1 MESSRSLPTS
11 SGRTAQQARARRLRK
26 QLPNY
31 LFILPHLLFFAVF
44 LVGPI
49 IYGLRMSLYDWK
61 ILAVTQKY
69 VGFDN
74 YLKLWTTDPL
84 WWKVLGNTFT
94 FAIMIVAGKVLVALL
109 TAVALKRSFAGRD
122 LFRVLYYLPAIVSVA
137 VVGLLFQ
144 KVFDPQRGLLNYY
157 ITDVFNGPRP
167 IWLGNARLVIPAI
180 SGATIWWTFGF
191 PMLVFLAGLQNI
203 PEHLYEAAK
212 LDGAGPFQSFTRITL
227 PLLRPALL
235 VATVLN
241 MIYVFNSFPI
251 VYTLNDRNPGFTH
264 DTTIT
269 FMYKLAFKSAE
280 HDVGMSA
287 AAGVFNVALILLIV
301 VLYLRATR
309 WGREHT

>member
-1 MESSRSLPTS
+1 MESSRSLATS
-11 SGRTAQQARARRLRK
+11 SGRTAQQMRLRRLRK

-31 LFILPHLLFFAVF
+31 LFILPHMIFFLTF

-49 IYGLRMSLYDWK
+49 FYGLRMSLYDWK

-74 YLKLWTTDPL
+74 YVKLWTTDPL

-94 FAIMIVAGKVLVALL
+94 FAIMIVAGKVVLALL
-109 TAVALKRSFAGRD
+109 TAVALKRSFRGRD

-167 IWLGNARLVIPAI
+167 VWLGTTALVIPSI
-180 SGATIWWTFGF
+180 SAATIWWTFGF

-212 LDGAGPFQSFTRITL
+212 LDGAGPVQTFFRITL
-227 PLLRPALL
+227 PLLIPTLLFVIVTQFIAEMQIFGQPFVMTQGGPGNESKTVLIYLYQTAWSFFRMGYASAMAVSLAAIMIVVTLIQFALL
-235 VATVLN
+235 
-241 MIYVFNSFPI
+241 
-251 VYTLNDRNPGFTH
+251 RN
-264 DTTIT
+264 
-269 FMYKLAFKSAE
+269 
-280 HDVGMSA
+280 
-287 AAGVFNVALILLIV
+287 
-301 VLYLRATR
+301 
-309 WGREHT
+309 REA